1 MARRHMPAAQRRA
14 HACAPSLMQHRRCP
28 PSSLRVSNIP
38 RSKMVASGQ
47 VGRGGRRAGTRGV
60 PRPVREQR
68 ILDVAGQAFS
78 ERGYHAASMEQIARR
93 AGVTKPVVYAY
104 FASKEGLYAAYI
116 EREGSELIERMRA
129 ATDVA
134 DEPAERLRAGTVE
147 FLRFVAERRDG
158 WQLLYA
164 EAAAR
169 GGPLAERIV
178 ELRARIVRMVRRVL
192 EQQSLDGRATAN
204 EAAFDALAHAFVG
217 AGESLA
223 NWWLTR
229 PDVSAQDV
237 TELLLASGRA
247 TVERALAAYVL
258 CACTSRPTE
267 IRQFVIADGIGIG
280 YLQRAYGSCA
290 KNHLR
295 CRGRRARVA
304 DGRRRRGGE
313 PARPADASLDR
324 RHAHVVGAGPR
335 LARLHPAG
343 HAELEERLRPPDGTR
358 RPAQPELHRGA
369 PGRNLRE

>member
-1 MARRHMPAAQRRA
+1 
-14 HACAPSLMQHRRCP
+14 
-28 PSSLRVSNIP
+28 
-38 RSKMVASGQ
+38 MVASGQ

-247 TVERALAAYVL
+247 TVERALAA
-258 CACTSRPTE
+258 
-267 IRQFVIADGIGIG
+267 
-280 YLQRAYGSCA
+280 
-290 KNHLR
+290 
-295 CRGRRARVA
+295 
-304 DGRRRRGGE
+304 
-313 PARPADASLDR
+313 
-324 RHAHVVGAGPR
+324 
-335 LARLHPAG
+335 
-343 HAELEERLRPPDGTR
+343 
-358 RPAQPELHRGA
+358 
-369 PGRNLRE
+369 